1 MIGLLYREE
10 VTDQDRAQVRAI
22 IESSGFFYPPE
33 VNIAVELIEECLQKG
48 SASGYL
54 FLFAETDGRTVGY
67 TCYGPIA
74 CTQHSFDLYWIA
86 VHNDFRGRRVGQA
99 LLLESERLIAQQGGR
114 RVYIETSARP
124 QYASTHRFYRRCGY
138 REEAVLREFYG
149 PGDDKLIF
157 VKRLQGVPE
166 PRDPGG

>member
-1 MIGLLYREE
+1 MTDLLYREE

-22 IESSGFFYPPE
+22 LLSSGFFYPQE
-33 VNIAVELIEECLQKG
+33 VDVAVELIEERLHKG
-48 SASGYL
+48 SASGYF
-54 FLFAETDGRTVGY
+54 FLFAEIDGKTVGY

-74 CTQHSFDLYWIA
+74 CTQHRFDLYWIA
-86 VHNDFRGRRVGQA
+86 VHNDFRGRHIGQA

-124 QYASTHRFYRRCGY
+124 QYAPTHRFYRRCGY
-138 REEAVLREFYG
+138 RDEAVLKDFYG

-157 VKRLQGVPE
+157 VKAL
-166 PRDPGG
+166 